1 MLRSALRPLRV
12 LALAALLVPA
22 AAGAQARARVEI
34 ALPPR
39 GLLAV
44 EGPTV
49 RTAGMLADRQ
59 TRDLLRN
66 GFPARLHFRVELWAS
81 RGLFDDVKRQIE
93 WDVVV
98 RHDPLL
104 RTYQVARIVGEQVTP
119 LGSFADVQGAQEALE
134 RPFLVPFAPGER
146 SERLYYTVD
155 LEVEMLS
162 LNDLDEVERWLKGEL
177 RPAVRG
183 ERNPGTALTR
193 GVRTLFVR
201 LMGGEKRSYRERT
214 GTFRTK

>member
-1 MLRSALRPLRV
+1 VHRFAPAVL
-12 LALAALLVPA
+12 LALAAWA
-22 AAGAQARARVEI
+22 APLAAQGEARLEI
-34 ALPPR
+34 SLPPR
-39 GLLAV
+39 GFLATQ
-44 EGPTV
+44 GPTV
-49 RTAGMLADRQ
+49 RTLGMLTDRQ

-66 GFPARLHFRVELWAS
+66 GFPARLHYRVELWS
-81 RGLFDDVKRQIE
+81 SDGLFDDLKGQVE

-104 RTYQVARIVGEQVTP
+104 RTYQVARIVGEAVTS
-119 LGSFADVQGAQEALE
+119 LGSFADVQGAQEALS
-134 RPFLVPFAPGER
+134 RAFQAPFAPGER
-146 SERLYYTVD
+146 SERLYYNVV

-201 LMGGEKRSYRERT
+201 LMGGEKRTYRERS
-214 GTFRTK
+214 GRFRTR

>member
-1 MLRSALRPLRV
+1 VRRLALSV
-12 LALAALLVPA
+12 LVALAALVSA
-22 AAGAQARARVEI
+22 AAPLAAQRGARVEI
-34 ALPPR
+34 ALPPS
-39 GLLAV
+39 GLLAIQ
-44 EGPTV
+44 GPTV
-49 RTAGMLADRQ
+49 RTAGLLTDRQ

-81 RGLFDDVKRQIE
+81 GGLFDDLKRQVE

-104 RTYQVARIVGEQVTP
+104 RTYQVARIVADQVTP
-119 LGSFADVQGAQEALE
+119 LGSFEDVQGAQSALE
-134 RPFLVPFAPGER
+134 RPFQVPLAPGER
-146 SERLYYTVD
+146 SERLYYNVL

-201 LMGGEKRSYRERT
+201 LMGGEKRTYRERS
-214 GTFRTK
+214 GTFRTR

>member
-1 MLRSALRPLRV
+1 MHRFALPVL
-12 LALAALLVPA
+12 LALFAHAAPLA
-22 AAGAQARARVEI
+22 AQRDARVEI
-34 ALPPR
+34 SLPPR
-39 GLLAV
+39 GFLATQ
-44 EGPTV
+44 GPTV
-49 RTAGMLADRQ
+49 RTLGMLTDRQ

-66 GFPARLHFRVELWAS
+66 GFPARLHYRVELWS
-81 RGLFDDVKRQIE
+81 SDGLFDDLKQQVE

-104 RTYQVARIVGEQVTP
+104 HTYQVARIVGDAVTS
-119 LGSFADVQGAQEALE
+119 LGSFTDVQGAQEALA
-134 RPFLVPFAPGER
+134 RPFHAPLVPGER
-146 SERLYYTVD
+146 SERLYYNVV

-162 LNDLDEVERWLKGEL
+162 LSDLDELERWLRGEV

-201 LMGGEKRSYRERT
+201 MMGGEKRTYRERS
-214 GTFRTK
+214 GRFRTK

>member
-1 MLRSALRPLRV
+1 MHRFASAVLLPLV
-12 LALAALLVPA
+12 VWAAPLAAQ
-22 AAGAQARARVEI
+22 GEARLEVS
-34 ALPPR
+34 LPPS
-39 GLLAV
+39 GFLATQ
-44 EGPTV
+44 GPTV
-49 RTAGMLADRQ
+49 RTLGMLTDRQ

-66 GFPARLHFRVELWAS
+66 GFPARLHYRVELWS
-81 RGLFDDVKRQIE
+81 SDGLFDDLKGQVE

-104 RTYQVARIVGEQVTP
+104 RTYQVARIVGEAVTS
-119 LGSFADVQGAQEALE
+119 LGSFADVQGAQEALS
-134 RPFLVPFAPGER
+134 RPFQAPFAPGAR
-146 SERLYYTVD
+146 GERLYYNVV

-201 LMGGEKRSYRERT
+201 LMGGEKRTYRERS
-214 GTFRTK
+214 GRFRTR

>member
-1 MLRSALRPLRV
+1 VRRHALSV
-12 LALAALLVPA
+12 LVALAALAGFA
-22 AAGAQARARVEI
+22 APLAAQRARVEI
-34 ALPPR
+34 SLPPR
-39 GLLAV
+39 GLLALQ
-44 EGPTV
+44 GPAV
-49 RTAGMLADRQ
+49 RTSGLLTDRQ

-66 GFPARLHFRVELWAS
+66 GFPARLHFRVELWANG
-81 RGLFDDVKRQIE
+81 GLFDDLKRQIE

-104 RTYQVARIVGEQVTP
+104 RTYQVARIVADQVTP
-119 LGSFADVQGAQEALE
+119 LGSFEDVQGAQAALE
-134 RPFLVPFAPGER
+134 RPFQVPIAPGER
-146 SERLYYTVD
+146 SERMYYNVE

-201 LMGGEKRSYRERT
+201 LMGGEKRTYRERSA
-214 GTFRTK
+214 TFRTR

>member
-1 MLRSALRPLRV
+1 MRRLALPALT
-12 LALAALLVPA
+12 ALAALLATA
-22 AAGAQARARVEI
+22 APLAAQRGPRVEI

-39 GLLAV
+39 GLLAYQ
-44 EGPTV
+44 GPTV
-49 RTAGMLADRQ
+49 RTEGLLTDRQ

-81 RGLFDDVKRQIE
+81 GGLFDDMKRQVE

-104 RTYQVARIVGEQVTP
+104 RTYQVARIVADQVTP
-119 LGSFADVQGAQEALE
+119 LGSFEDVQGAQGALE
-134 RPFLVPFAPGER
+134 RPFLVPIAPGER
-146 SERLYYTVD
+146 AERMYYAVV

-201 LMGGEKRSYRERT
+201 LMGGEKRTYRERS
-214 GTFRTK
+214 GTFRTR